1 MLPWERLRDKILTL
15 EGKPFQ
21 AYQALDGE
29 YRCERF
35 TLHVDHVVVEPP
47 GAPSPLRVR
56 LDQAGARFPAS
67 LWASRPGK
75 IALEDFIARRWL
87 EAIRKVA
94 RPPGGRPQLAAVV
107 GARPNL

>member
-29 YRCERF
+29 YRFERF

-56 LDQAGARFPAS
+56 LDQAEARFPAS

-87 EAIRKVA
+87 EAMRK
-94 RPPGGRPQLAAVV
+94 
-107 GARPNL
+107 GARQRGGLRHGPVHVRGLT